1 LLSEVLTWDTPYA
14 STLGEKGEAGND
26 DWRGAWLVPG
36 MGASAFT
43 GRNPPNSPE
52 PDVIPACGRNIP
64 QDGSTLVPC
73 RENTDGGNFYA
84 SARSR
89 HTGGVNAALCD
100 GSVRFFD
107 NSISQKTWQA
117 LCTRSGGEVLG
128 DY

>member
-1 LLSEVLTWDTPYA
+1 M
-14 STLGEKGEAGND
+14 
-26 DWRGAWLVPG
+26 VPSV
-36 MGASAFT
+36 GASAFT
-43 GRNPPNSPE
+43 GRYPPNSNQ
-52 PDVIPACGRNIP
+52 PDVIPACGNQIP
-64 QDGSTLVPC
+64 EGAPNGIYC
-73 RENTDGGNFYA
+73 KENTDSGGNIWA